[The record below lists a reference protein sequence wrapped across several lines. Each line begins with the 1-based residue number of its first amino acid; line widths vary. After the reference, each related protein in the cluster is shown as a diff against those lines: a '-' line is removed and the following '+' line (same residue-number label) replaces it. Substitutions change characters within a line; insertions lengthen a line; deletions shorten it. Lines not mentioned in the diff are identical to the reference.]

1 MGRVG
6 RGATWC
12 SSTPGHRNSDAR
24 RLKGLSFPWALA
36 SRPAPRLDVCGK
48 RRCKSTWSE
57 YHDYPQPLRWVQR
70 SGPARGREPPGD
82 GDPRAGRSRRAR
94 GPRTGGT
101 VSTSDSSPRAVPG
114 SGSAL
119 GARCLHNAPLR
130 RRREEETQ
138 AGSAHPWS
146 PSQLGVLSLRE
157 QGAST
162 AFIRAGRTEGEAR
175 ERGNCPVSRQ
185 GQD

>member
-6 RGATWC
+6 RGATRC

-82 GDPRAGRSRRAR
+82 GDPRADRSRRAR
-94 GPRTGGT
+94 GPDGQHLGQLPARGPGLWLSAGRALPPQCTAAPPAGGGDP
-101 VSTSDSSPRAVPG
+101 SRLCSSLVPEPARRSAAEGAGSFYRFHPSRKDG
-114 SGSAL
+114 SGS
-119 GARCLHNAPLR
+119 
-130 RRREEETQ
+130 
-138 AGSAHPWS
+138 
-146 PSQLGVLSLRE
+146 
-157 QGAST
+157 
-162 AFIRAGRTEGEAR
+162 
-175 ERGNCPVSRQ
+175 
-185 GQD
+185 